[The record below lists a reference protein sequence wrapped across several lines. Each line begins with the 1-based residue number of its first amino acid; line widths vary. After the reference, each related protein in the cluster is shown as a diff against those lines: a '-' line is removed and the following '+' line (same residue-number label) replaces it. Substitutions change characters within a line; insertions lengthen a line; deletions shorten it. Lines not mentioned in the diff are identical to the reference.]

1 MATKKISKRQTPA
14 PIDADKALRV
24 LETKTKADWMRFRK
38 KHGLS
43 PQQGQDL
50 AFRLTHA
57 LHDLSTHKKIALNRN
72 KRAAL
77 VRRLKALEMRT
88 AALRRE
94 LSRASTDLELALPSA
109 TRLALPQ
116 LLRRSAM
123 ATATGGKLPVWLKDK
138 DVDNLSLIDE
148 EALAF
153 KCGTTFFK
161 HIIDKI
167 DDSLKDWLIAN
178 TRNKGVKRINTERIY
193 LLTQLARFSVET
205 MKTRPS
211 ASGRFQKIC
220 IDTFQFL
227 GLDPTAIRDAID
239 RLLRTKQKSAL
250 ISKTISNMA
259 KA

>member
-1 MATKKISKRQTPA
+1 
-14 PIDADKALRV
+14 
-24 LETKTKADWMRFRK
+24 MRFRK

-50 AFRLTHA
+50 AFRITHA
-57 LHDLSTHKKIALNRN
+57 LHDLSSHKKAALDRN

-109 TRLALPQ
+109 TRLALTQ

-138 DVDNLSLIDE
+138 DVENLSLIDE

-161 HIIDKI
+161 HIIVKI
-167 DDSLKDWLIAN
+167 DESLKSWLLEN
-178 TRNKGVKRINTERIY
+178 NSNRGGKRVNAERIY
-193 LLTQLARFSVET
+193 LLKELTRFSVQT
-205 MKTRPS
+205 MKAKPT
-211 ASGRFQKIC
+211 ASGRFKSLC
-220 IDTFQFL
+220 MDSFQFL
-227 GLDPTAIRDAID
+227 GLDHTAMKDAID
-239 RLLRTKQKSAL
+239 RLLRTKEKNERGHQQKN
-250 ISKTISNMA
+250 SNNTNA
-259 KA
+259 KKLEVRRRAIMI